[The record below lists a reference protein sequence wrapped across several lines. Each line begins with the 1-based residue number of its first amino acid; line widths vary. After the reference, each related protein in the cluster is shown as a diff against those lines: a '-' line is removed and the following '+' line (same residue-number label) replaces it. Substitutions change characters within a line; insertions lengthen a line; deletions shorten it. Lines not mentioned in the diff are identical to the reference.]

1 MDAQLR
7 AINNPTRREILR
19 RLASGEQSAGAVAGH
34 FRLTRPAI
42 SLHLGVLRDA
52 GLITVRKQAQS
63 RLYAINPVAVDQ
75 LRARF
80 DQFWDD
86 ALPRLK
92 TVVESEYRK
101 KRKRKGKK
109 KHE

>member
-19 RLASGEQSAGAVAGH
+19 QLASGEQSAGAIAGH
-34 FRLTRPAI
+34 FRLTRLAI

-52 GLITVRKQAQS
+52 GLISVRRQAQS
-63 RLYAINPVAVDQ
+63 RLYAIDTNAVDQ
-75 LRARF
+75 LRVRF
-80 DQFWDD
+80 DRFWDD

-92 TVVESEYRK
+92 SVVESDYRQTR
-101 KRKRKGKK
+101 KRKRKKK
-109 KHE
+109 S